1 MKQIYVLTTILLL
14 TCINIIAQTTDVV
27 TGLSFPQGIV
37 LNGNDLYIAEN
48 NGNKISKIDITDA
61 TPTTID
67 VVTGLNG
74 PRQLLLNGNDLYIAE
89 YNGNKISKIDITDA
103 TPTTTDV
110 VTVSRPG
117 SIMLVGNEMY
127 IADAFAGK
135 VSRIDITDTT
145 PTTTDVVTGL
155 DVPAGIALKDNILYI
170 SEIVQSKIVSTQIT
184 LSLNENLF
192 TEKIKIFPNPSSD
205 FIQFTGLIKKENY
218 KIFNSLGSII
228 RNGTISNQEEI
239 DIRSLTTG
247 LYFFK
252 FDNGNTIKFIKE

>member
-1 MKQIYVLTTILLL
+1 
-14 TCINIIAQTTDVV
+14 
-27 TGLSFPQGIV
+27 
-37 LNGNDLYIAEN
+37 
-48 NGNKISKIDITDA
+48 
-61 TPTTID
+61 
-67 VVTGLNG
+67 
-74 PRQLLLNGNDLYIAE
+74 
-89 YNGNKISKIDITDA
+89 
-103 TPTTTDV
+103 
-110 VTVSRPG
+110 
-117 SIMLVGNEMY
+117 MLAGNEMY
-127 IADAFAGK
+127 IAETAANK
-135 VSRIDITDTT
+135 ISRIDITDTT

-155 DVPAGIALKDNILYI
+155 DLPAGIALKDNILYI

>member
-89 YNGNKISKIDITDA
+89 T
-103 TPTTTDV
+103 
-110 VTVSRPG
+110 
-117 SIMLVGNEMY
+117 
-127 IADAFAGK
+127 
-135 VSRIDITDTT
+135 
-145 PTTTDVVTGL
+145 
-155 DVPAGIALKDNILYI
+155 
-170 SEIVQSKIVSTQIT
+170 
-184 LSLNENLF
+184 
-192 TEKIKIFPNPSSD
+192 
-205 FIQFTGLIKKENY
+205 
-218 KIFNSLGSII
+218 
-228 RNGTISNQEEI
+228 
-239 DIRSLTTG
+239 
-247 LYFFK
+247 
-252 FDNGNTIKFIKE
+252 